1 MVSKQNKT
9 VLILLALTLCV
20 LVIGYVFKI
29 QHWSINF
36 EIRLTSF
43 IAIGV
48 LYAIRYGLKQ
58 SKNIKDLA
66 KVIMVL
72 SWVFFSVFAMYKMN
86 NLVFFL
92 IILAVSGST
101 WLAIEVWDI
110 NLKKLKSE
118 RANIPQLIGMLISI
132 ICYIF
137 RIQHWPFAG
146 PMFLLSLI
154 GLIFLAIGFI
164 IDLKEVDK
172 IAS

>member
-1 MVSKQNKT
+1 
-9 VLILLALTLCV
+9 L
-20 LVIGYVFKI
+20 
-29 QHWSINF
+29 
-36 EIRLTSF
+36 
-43 IAIGV
+43 
-48 LYAIRYGLKQ
+48 
-58 SKNIKDLA
+58 
-66 KVIMVL
+66 
-72 SWVFFSVFAMYKMN
+72 
-86 NLVFFL
+86 FFL

>member
-1 MVSKQNKT
+1 MARKQNKII
-9 VLILLALTLCV
+9 LILLAIALCV
-20 LVIGYVFKI
+20 LVIGSVFRI
-29 QHWSINF
+29 LHWHFSF
-36 EIRLTSF
+36 ELKLTSF
-43 IAIGV
+43 IGIGV
-48 LYAIRYGLKQ
+48 IYAIRYGLKQ

-66 KVIMVL
+66 KVTMVL

-110 NLKKLKSE
+110 NLKKPKSE
-118 RANIPQLIGMLISI
+118 RANVPQLMGMLFSI

-146 PMFLLSLI
+146 PMFLISLI
-154 GLIFLAIGFI
+154 GLILLAIGFV
-164 IDLKEVDK
+164 VDTLELQK
-172 IAS
+172 KGY